1 MEVTQ
6 GKKQNPVPKSTLQ
19 TKVAVYLFGE
29 EAGNLAHI
37 LNWNDPKH
45 FSTLNFNSILNFIRT
60 SVPVYCMYKDQI

>member
-1 MEVTQ
+1 M
-6 GKKQNPVPKSTLQ
+6 LQ